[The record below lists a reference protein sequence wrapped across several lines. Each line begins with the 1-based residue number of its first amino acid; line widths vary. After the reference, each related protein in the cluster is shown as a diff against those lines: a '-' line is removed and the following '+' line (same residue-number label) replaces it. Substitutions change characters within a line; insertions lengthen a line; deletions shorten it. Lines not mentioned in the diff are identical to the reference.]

1 MSEIIQATLTLYK
14 HAFLESVRSLARG
27 WIIVAALVV
36 FAVAMQ
42 VAGAVAGGLGMLGGF
57 LLGAVNALLVGATL
71 GLVELA
77 VRHSRP
83 LALRDVGE
91 SLGQYFWEV
100 ISVGFVLWI
109 PLMILERGMS
119 ANPNGPMIG
128 AMVFFL
134 LFILLNPAP
143 EVIYQVRPGSPLEV
157 IRHSYD
163 FVLENWI
170 EWFLPLALV
179 IVPFGA
185 SFLFSISGRM
195 GRAAGLHFYELMTLP
210 YELLAR
216 WLIQAGLSGPSI
228 AMLALI
234 LTPLATAFMMIFR
247 GHLFASLH
255 GSSRR
260 KRLFQA
266 RSL

>member
-1 MSEIIQATLTLYK
+1 MSVKSNWMIA
-14 HAFLESVRSLARG
+14 
-27 WIIVAALVV
+27 AALVV
-36 FAVAMQ
+36 FAIAMQ
-42 VAGAVAGGLGMLGGF
+42 FAGAVAGSLGLLGGF

-71 GLVELA
+71 SLIEIA
-77 VRHSRP
+77 VNMARP
-83 LALRDVGE
+83 LGFRDVGE

-100 ISVGFVLWI
+100 IGVGFVLWI
-109 PLMILERGMS
+109 PLMVLERGMA

-157 IRHSYD
+157 IRQSYE
-163 FVLENWI
+163 FVLENWV
-170 EWFLPLALV
+170 EWFLPLALL

-185 SFLFSISGRM
+185 SFLFSISGRL
-195 GRAAGLHFYELMTLP
+195 GGAAGLHFYELMTLP

-216 WLIQAGLSGPSI
+216 WLIQAGFSGPSI
-228 AMLALI
+228 SMLALI
-234 LTPLATAFMMIFR
+234 LTPIATAFMMIFR

-266 RSL
+266 RTS

>member
-1 MSEIIQATLTLYK
+1 MAEIIQATLELYK
-14 HAFLESVRSLARG
+14 RAFLESVRSLTRG
-27 WIIVAALVV
+27 WIIAAALVV

-42 VAGAVAGGLGMLGGF
+42 IAGAVAGGLGMLGGF

-83 LALRDVGE
+83 LVFRDVGE
-91 SLGQYFWEV
+91 SLGQYFWDV

-109 PLMILERGMS
+109 PLMVLERGMA
-119 ANPNGPMIG
+119 ANPNGPVIG

-157 IRHSYD
+157 IRNSYE
-163 FVLENWI
+163 FILENWI

-179 IVPFGA
+179 IVPFGV
-185 SFLFSISGRM
+185 SFFLRISTRLG
-195 GRAAGLHFYELMTLP
+195 GGAGLHFYELMALP
-210 YELLAR
+210 YELLVR
-216 WLIQAGLSGPSI
+216 LLTQAGVPATAISTLV
-228 AMLALI
+228 LL
-234 LTPLATAFMMIFR
+234 LTPILTAFMMIFR
-247 GHLFASLH
+247 GHLFAALH

>member
-1 MSEIIQATLTLYK
+1 MAEIIQATLALYK
-14 HAFLESVRSLARG
+14 HAFLESVRSFARG
-27 WIIVAALVV
+27 WIIAATLVV
-36 FAVAMQ
+36 FAIALQ
-42 VAGAVAGGLGMLGGF
+42 FAGAVAGSLGLLGGF

-71 GLVELA
+71 SLIELA
-77 VRHSRP
+77 VKMARP
-83 LALRDVGE
+83 LGFRDVGE

-109 PLMILERGMS
+109 PLMVLERGMA

-157 IRHSYD
+157 IRQSYE
-163 FVLENWI
+163 FVLENWV
-170 EWFLPLALV
+170 EWFLPLALL
-179 IVPFGA
+179 IVPFGV
-185 SFLFSISGRM
+185 SFLFSLSGRL

-216 WLIQAGLSGPSI
+216 WLIQAGFSGPSI
-228 AMLALI
+228 SMLALI
-234 LTPLATAFMMIFR
+234 LTPVATTFMMIFR